1 MSNYVRYRGETGRAP
16 SPKIFGDMAKLQH
29 DSYLGKCI
37 FLWDDFAVNAVHATL
52 QASGGYYTIQDTGVT
67 VEGQSA
73 VSDLA
78 KELGVLE
85 IIHDGTD
92 NDEAYIQFGSGNMW
106 RMANSAGNTG
116 RCGFE
121 MRLKT
126 NTIADDGL
134 AFFAGLGSDRV
145 AANYLVDNDGTIITT
160 ESFVGFR
167 RLQDDGDQLDI
178 IFQEAS
184 QTLQTVLANANPSAL
199 VANTYYNLGF
209 LYNPNAPDAKQVSF
223 YIDGVESNSYITRT
237 QMDAVTFPEDIGL
250 QPMFLC
256 KIGTATAFTAQI
268 DWVGAFQYLSDE

>member
-1 MSNYVRYRGETGRAP
+1 MSNYVRYRGETGRSP

-37 FLWDDFAVNAVHATL
+37 FLWDDFGFNAVHATA
-52 QASGGYYTIQDTGVT
+52 QASGGWYTVQDTGVT

-78 KELGVLE
+78 LELGVLE
-85 IIHDGTD
+85 VIHDGTD
-92 NDEAYIQFGSGNMW
+92 NDEAYIQFGSGNMF

-126 NTIADDGL
+126 NTIADDGM
-134 AFFAGLGSDRV
+134 AFFAGFGSTIV
-145 AANYLVDNDGTIITT
+145 AANYLVDNDGTLVTT

-167 RLQDDGDQLDI
+167 RLQDDGDKVDTI
-178 IFQEAS
+178 YQEAS
-184 QTLQTVLANANPSAL
+184 QTLATVLANAATL
-199 VANTYYNLGF
+199 VANTYINLGF
-209 LYNPNAPDAKQVSF
+209 VYNPNFPDATQVRF
-223 YIDGVESNSYITRT
+223 YVDNVESNTYITRT
-237 QMDAVTFPEDIGL
+237 NMDAATFPEDIGL

-256 KIGTATAFTAQI
+256 KIGTATAFTAQL
-268 DWVGAFQYLSDE
+268 DWVAAYQYLSDE